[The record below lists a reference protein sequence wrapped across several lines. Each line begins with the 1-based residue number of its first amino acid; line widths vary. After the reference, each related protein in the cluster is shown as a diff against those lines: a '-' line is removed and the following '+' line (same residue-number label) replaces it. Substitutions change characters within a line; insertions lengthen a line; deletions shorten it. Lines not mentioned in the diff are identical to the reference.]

1 MNKAL
6 VKDIKRVL
14 KENNERKLN
23 SPDVSNRR
31 ELLNGFRKFINEN
44 TKEGY
49 AMPYLIDKYL
59 ETI

>member
-23 SPDVSNRR
+23 LPDVVKSFTPTQILKVLHDCTGLRDAK
-31 ELLNGFRKFINEN
+31 EYFLDEN
-44 TKEGY
+44 
-49 AMPYLIDKYL
+49 L
-59 ETI
+59 